1 MVKAD
6 RKDNGTKRMQGVRPG
21 YAFTNTDQ
29 ARVAGVCW
37 SRLRRR
43 GHRELAQTSSPG
55 PMVSAEA
62 TPAQDL
68 LTDRFVINVGA
79 FVLATDLSASLNGT
93 ASSPASGFS
102 QDVDFNRTFGT
113 SGDATRIRADVLWR
127 FLPRHHLR
135 FLYFDDDVK
144 RTRSLDKDVLYGGD
158 YTFKAAAQA
167 TAENKFTV
175 YALAYEYLFMLEPT
189 YEVAASAGVHYSE
202 QTIRISGDATV
213 TLADGTVQAA
223 SFQSKSSSLP
233 APLPVIGLRGGW
245 AVAPHWFLDASA
257 QFFKYRANPY
267 DGHWWSLGVRATW
280 MYNEPRRH
288 RRGLGQVLVTRG
300 HRQDELPGQNG
311 FWLLRAAGFSDG
323 GLLTAASCAITP
335 IGNCS
340 PRAMTRRVRKGSRF
354 IN

>member
-1 MVKAD
+1 MPSLIPIKLALLASAGLVCA
-6 RKDNGTKRMQGVRPG
+6 VR
-21 YAFTNTDQ
+21 AT
-29 ARVAGVCW
+29 A
-37 SRLRRR
+37 S
-43 GHRELAQTSSPG
+43 LAQTSSPG
-55 PMVSAEA
+55 VMVSAEA

-79 FVLATDLSASLNGT
+79 FVLATDLNASLNGT

-144 RTRSLDKDVLYGGD
+144 RTRSLDKDVVWGD

-175 YALAYEYLFMLEPT
+175 YALAYEYLFLLEPT

-267 DGHWWSLGVRATW
+267 DGHWWELGVRATW
-280 MYNEPRRH
+280 MYNNH
-288 RRGLGQVLVTRG
+288 VGIG
-300 HRQDELPGQNG
+300 
-311 FWLLRAAGFSDG
+311 AGWDKYSSHVGIDKTNFQGKMDFGYS
-323 GLLTAASCAITP
+323 GLLVFLTGA
-335 IGNCS
+335 
-340 PRAMTRRVRKGSRF
+340 F
-354 IN
+354 